1 MKTRI
6 MFLVLL
12 PLLFISCS
20 FNGVRGNGES
30 ISELR
35 EVHNFNRFDVSG
47 NFDVNI
53 KVGENERVEIFA
65 ESNLMK
71 FIKTRVKKN
80 TLYLSTRKNLR
91 PTEDLMVLIS
101 VPKLYAIDCSGI
113 NDIVAENIDS
123 EKFDIDL
130 SGAGSINISGKTGL
144 LRIDVSGAAD
154 LMAKELITEDIRIDV
169 SGAANAE
176 IFASNSCKAE
186 VSGAGF
192 IELYGDATDVNMDIS
207 GAGSLER
214 R

>member
-1 MKTRI
+1 
-6 MFLVLL
+6 
-12 PLLFISCS
+12 
-20 FNGVRGNGES
+20 
-30 ISELR
+30 
-35 EVHNFNRFDVSG
+35 
-47 NFDVNI
+47 
-53 KVGENERVEIFA
+53 RVEIFA

-71 FIKTRVKKN
+71 HIKTRVKKN
-80 TLYLSTRKNLR
+80 TLYLSSRKNLR

-101 VPKLYAIDCSGI
+101 VPELLAIDCSGV
-113 NDIVAENIDS
+113 NDIVAENINS
-123 EKFDIDL
+123 ENFDIDL
-130 SGAGSINISGKTGL
+130 SGAGSINISGMTGL
-144 LRIDVSGAAD
+144 LKIDVSGAAD

-176 IFASNSCKAE
+176 VFASNSCKAH